1 MPLFVLILFFFVAN
15 LFAAAWTG
23 STSEPENMKKI
34 DGKPF
39 YVITNADELA
49 WFAAQV
55 NSGRPDINAVLAND
69 IDAEGG
75 DWVTIESFNGIIDGN
90 NQTIKNYNRLFINK
104 LNSNGVVKNMKG
116 TSKNTF
122 IS

>member
-49 WFAAQV
+49 WFAEQV
-55 NSGRPDINAVLAND
+55 NGGRPDINAVLAND
-69 IDAEGG
+69 IVFGDDTSSASNVAWKTIDTLGG
-75 DWVTIESFNGIIDGN
+75 ILDGN
-90 NQTIKNYNRLFINK
+90 GKTIYGIYLGGAKDNFL
-104 LNSNGVVKNMKG
+104 
-116 TSKNTF
+116 
-122 IS
+122 